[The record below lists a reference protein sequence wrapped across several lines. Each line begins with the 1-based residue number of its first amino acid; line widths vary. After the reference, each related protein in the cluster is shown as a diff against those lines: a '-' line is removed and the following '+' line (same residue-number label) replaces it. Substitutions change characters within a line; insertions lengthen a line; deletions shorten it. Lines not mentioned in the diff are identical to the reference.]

1 MGRWKLVYKESS
13 KEILKRMK
21 YYIEN
26 DVSVMEGTLV
36 HDALA
41 PTAYE
46 LEDTKEDLEEILNK
60 VFVQNA
66 YKNGYSEELE
76 LRCAEHGVYRKK
88 GKKATGIIT
97 IEGVKETEITKGT
110 IVQTLLN
117 LQYRTL
123 EDAKIGE
130 DGTVAIPIQ
139 AVEEGTEYNVKSNTI
154 VEMPI
159 ALVGIDKIYNKENI
173 INGRDT
179 ETDKSLYDRFLIKVQ
194 TPSTSGNIYDYMN
207 WSLEVNGV
215 GNCIVK
221 PLWNGKGTVKVILVN
236 SSGRCPSIEI
246 IKNVKENIEKKRP
259 IGATVTVVGVN
270 ETNIKVECKLILN
283 KDTNIED
290 LKKEVIKNIKEY
302 LATISLKS
310 NIVRY
315 NKIANCILNIDTVID
330 YKELKI
336 NNFNTDIKLEEDTI
350 AILESVVVD
359 SAT

>member
-1 MGRWKLVYKESS
+1 MYKENADD
-13 KEILKRMK
+13 ILKRMK
-21 YYIEN
+21 NYVEN
-26 DVSVMEGTLV
+26 DVSTMEGTLL

-88 GKKATGIIT
+88 GKLATGTIT

-110 IVQTLLN
+110 IVQTKLN
-117 LQYRTL
+117 LQYKTL
-123 EDAKIGE
+123 EDTKINE
-130 DGTVAIPIQ
+130 DGKVDIPIQ

-154 VEMPI
+154 IEIPI

-173 INGRDT
+173 QNGRDT
-179 ETDKSLYDRFLIKVQ
+179 EDDKSLYNRFLVKVQ

-221 PLWNGKGTVKVILVN
+221 PLWGGNGTVKVILVN
-236 SSGRCPSIEI
+236 SNGRCPSEEI

-270 ETNIKVECKLILN
+270 ETNIKVECKLLLN
-283 KDTNIED
+283 KNTNVED
-290 LKKEVIKNIKEY
+290 IKKEVIKNIQEY
-302 LATISLKS
+302 LSTISLKS
-310 NIVRY
+310 NVVRY
-315 NKIANCILNIDTVID
+315 NKIANCILNIDEVID
-330 YKELKI
+330 YVELKI
-336 NNFNTDIKLEEDTI
+336 NDSNTDIKLEDDTI